1 MENKQELLFNENE
14 VLRYLGE
21 LSKYGIPHC
30 ELRLIENGKMKGKKK
45 ISTNPDNYTEVVS
58 FITDNHFQSKTV
70 NSTLNQLS
78 EKSIESDAFVSDK
91 DIEKV
96 NFLFIDIDSE
106 KAMKGESATNEELAS
121 AELLMEELSEFLDNN
136 GVNRQIKIM
145 SGNGYHLLIPI
156 DVENVKSAVEINKR
170 ILKILSAKFSNE
182 KAKIDTSVFN
192 PSRLG
197 KLVGT
202 VASKGKS
209 THERPHRVSRII
221 SSPDDNVAISEDV
234 LKKFI
239 DNHEKILES
248 ATKGEV
254 GKTITEAS
262 SNYSDQSID
271 VELWLD
277 SHNLSY
283 LIKEG
288 NAKGFQIFTFSKC
301 PLKDHTNNSYG
312 ASLAVNREGKVQ
324 FKCLHH
330 SHECIGIN
338 DFIDRYPIP
347 ENAKLNKVTE
357 ERLNKKQTFYFENF
371 ELNNKGLFIK
381 KKEGSVK
388 IASPL
393 YISNVYQE
401 EDTHIVSYELKYVS
415 NSSWK
420 SKHITGEQLQQSRFK
435 NLVEYGVEFKSRYET
450 DLVDFL
456 QTQKQTLTPTLLHQ
470 QVGFKERD
478 GELVYLL
485 NDTIA
490 QNSHIEN
497 SILKPNSYYNLSEKE
512 YELWKESIQSL
523 LTENRSLALGLSIG
537 LVPFII
543 GFLSNKDLATP
554 NLIVNLRG
562 KSSTGKTTMLK
573 LIGSIY
579 GEPSSLALTMN
590 ATTNSLVHLAKNN
603 NGVPLLLDE
612 LGSMQKNFNLSQ
624 LIFTLSSGQ
633 ERLRLSKDIALR
645 KQESFTTGTIITSE
659 HGLDKYLDDTTGLYM
674 RYLEFCDVPWCSG
687 GKEAEFINEIVS
699 LSYGGLIREV
709 TSYVLNN
716 QNLIV
721 MGFRDSITNLA
732 DLIPEEHKLKSRLIK
747 NVAIIQLAAKILNS
761 VGFEVNIDYINEK
774 LIEVYNHML
783 NLADKPEEDVY
794 AQICETL
801 VINANKFATSTN
813 QVVRN
818 GKCLG
823 RVKIS
828 KEQLIVNV
836 FKNSFE
842 LMLEKLEFSN
852 PKTVI
857 NQLIEAEKLTT
868 DIGRLT
874 KRIRAKEGVIPTYQ
888 LTLPLEY
895 AGYFGLDTVTY
906 PTTQL
911 KLPDNITR
919 VSDTVL
925 DDTELL

>member
-1 MENKQELLFNENE
+1 MEK
-14 VLRYLGE
+14 
-21 LSKYGIPHC
+21 KY
-30 ELRLIENGKMKGKKK
+30 
-45 ISTNPDNYTEVVS
+45 
-58 FITDNHFQSKTV
+58 
-70 NSTLNQLS
+70 
-78 EKSIESDAFVSDK
+78 
-91 DIEKV
+91 
-96 NFLFIDIDSE
+96 
-106 KAMKGESATNEELAS
+106 
-121 AELLMEELSEFLDNN
+121 
-136 GVNRQIKIM
+136 
-145 SGNGYHLLIPI
+145 
-156 DVENVKSAVEINKR
+156 
-170 ILKILSAKFSNE
+170 
-182 KAKIDTSVFN
+182 
-192 PSRLG
+192 
-197 KLVGT
+197 
-202 VASKGKS
+202 
-209 THERPHRVSRII
+209 
-221 SSPDDNVAISEDV
+221 
-234 LKKFI
+234 
-239 DNHEKILES
+239 
-248 ATKGEV
+248 
-254 GKTITEAS
+254 
-262 SNYSDQSID
+262 
-271 VELWLD
+271 
-277 SHNLSY
+277 
-283 LIKEG
+283 
-288 NAKGFQIFTFSKC
+288 
-301 PLKDHTNNSYG
+301 
-312 ASLAVNREGKVQ
+312 
-324 FKCLHH
+324 
-330 SHECIGIN
+330 
-338 DFIDRYPIP
+338 
-347 ENAKLNKVTE
+347 
-357 ERLNKKQTFYFENF
+357 
-371 ELNNKGLFIK
+371 
-381 KKEGSVK
+381 
-388 IASPL
+388 
-393 YISNVYQE
+393 
-401 EDTHIVSYELKYVS
+401 
-415 NSSWK
+415 
-420 SKHITGEQLQQSRFK
+420 ITGEQLQQSRFK
-435 NLVEYGVEFKSRYET
+435 SLVGYGLEFKSRYEA

-456 QTQKQTLTPTLLHQ
+456 NLQKQTLTPTLLHQ

-490 QNSHIEN
+490 QSSHIEN
-497 SILKPNSYYNLSEKE
+497 SILKPDSYYNLSEKE
-512 YELWKESIQSL
+512 YEFWKESIQSL
-523 LTENRSLALGLSIG
+523 LTENHSLGLGLSIG

-554 NLIVNLRG
+554 NLVVNLRG

-579 GEPSSLALTMN
+579 GEPSSLSLTMN

-612 LGSMQKNFNLSQ
+612 LGSMQRNFNLSQ

-674 RYLEFCDVPWCSG
+674 RYLEFCDIPWCCD
-687 GKEAEFINEIVS
+687 GKDAELINEIVS

-709 TSYVLNN
+709 TSYVLKN
-716 QNLIV
+716 QDLIV
-721 MGFRDSITNLA
+721 MEFRNSITNLTE
-732 DLIPEEHKLKSRLIK
+732 LIPEEHKLKSRLVK

-761 VGFEVNIDYINEK
+761 VGFEVNIDYINEN

-801 VINANKFATSTN
+801 VINANKFATSIN

-842 LMLEKLEFSN
+842 YMLEKLEFSN

-895 AGYFGLDTVTY
+895 AGYFGLDTMTY

-911 KLPDNITR
+911 KLPESIFKS
-919 VSDTVL
+919 SDTVL
-925 DDTELL
+925 DDEDLF